1 MRPKLRGFHRCVD
14 GLRSNAVASSKGRH
28 QWAPRIARPKSTA
41 LGITLTKGNKAA
53 EEGKESGAEV
63 GITKEREEAE
73 VRVAGIR
80 DSGNILPGRE
90 QRTDTD
96 ASNAVSFLRAGA
108 GIKLTLSLP
117 LGLMIVG
124 SCS

>member
-1 MRPKLRGFHRCVD
+1 MRPKLRGFHCHVD
-14 GLRSNAVASSKGRH
+14 GLRSNAGVSSKGRH
-28 QWAPRIARPKSTA
+28 QWAPRMACPKSMA

-53 EEGKESGAEV
+53 EEGKESSTEV
-63 GITKEREEAE
+63 CITEERDEAG

-96 ASNAVSFLRAGA
+96 ASNVALFLRAA
-108 GIKLTLSLP
+108 IKIPLSLP
-117 LGLMIVG
+117 LGLVLVG

>member
-1 MRPKLRGFHRCVD
+1 MCPKLEGFHRRVD
-14 GLRSNAVASSKGRH
+14 GLCSNAGASSEGRH
-28 QWAPRIARPKSTA
+28 QWAPRMARPKSTA

-96 ASNAVSFLRAGA
+96 ASNASHF
-108 GIKLTLSLP
+108 
-117 LGLMIVG
+117 
-124 SCS
+124 

>member
-14 GLRSNAVASSKGRH
+14 GLCSNAGASSKGRH
-28 QWAPRIARPKSTA
+28 QWAPRMARPKSTA

-73 VRVAGIR
+73 VSVAGIR

-96 ASNAVSFLRAGA
+96 ASNVASFLRAG
-108 GIKLTLSLP
+108 IKIILSLP
-117 LGLMIVG
+117 LGLVLIG

>member
-14 GLRSNAVASSKGRH
+14 GLRSYNAGASSEGGH
-28 QWAPRIARPKSTA
+28 QWAPRMARPKSTA

-96 ASNAVSFLRAGA
+96 ASNAASFLRAG
-108 GIKLTLSLP
+108 IKIILSLP
-117 LGLMIVG
+117 LGLVLIG

>member
-1 MRPKLRGFHRCVD
+1 M
-14 GLRSNAVASSKGRH
+14 
-28 QWAPRIARPKSTA
+28 ARPKSTA

-73 VRVAGIR
+73 VRVAVIR
-80 DSGNILPGRE
+80 DSGNTLPGRE

-96 ASNAVSFLRAGA
+96 ASNAASFLRAG
-108 GIKLTLSLP
+108 IKIILSLP
-117 LGLMIVG
+117 LGLVLVG